1 MTDNK
6 TEGAAK
12 VALGKFESAAGEV
25 LGDAELQVR
34 GGVRQAGGHVQEAAG
49 SVQETL
55 GQVADQARAAVS
67 KASDVYG
74 RASEGAHDAAQWVE
88 EQPFVA
94 MGLAAAVGL
103 LAGLLIA
110 ERRPRIIYV
119 KPRG

>member
-1 MTDNK
+1 MADNK
-6 TEGAAK
+6 SEGAAK

-25 LGDAELQVR
+25 FGDAELQVR
-34 GGVRQAGGHVQEAAG
+34 GGVRQASGRVQEAAG
-49 SVQETL
+49 SVQDAL

-67 KASDVYG
+67 KAGDAYG
-74 RASEGAHDAAQWVE
+74 RASDGAHDIAQWVE

-94 MGLAAAVGL
+94 VGLAAAIGL

-119 KPRG
+119 KPRA